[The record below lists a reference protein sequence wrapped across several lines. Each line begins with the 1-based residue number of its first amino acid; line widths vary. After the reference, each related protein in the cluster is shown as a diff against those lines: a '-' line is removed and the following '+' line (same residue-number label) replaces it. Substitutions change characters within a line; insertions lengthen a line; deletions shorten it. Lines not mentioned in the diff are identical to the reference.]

1 MKKSFKFFI
10 INTLVTILI
19 SSSFSYLFLNYKLK
33 NFKAESYSTTQNV
46 YIEESNLINSIEKV
60 SPAVVSIIAKKELQ
74 QYYNPFGFFNFFDE
88 NFNTP
93 PSQTENGKKTKVGG
107 GTGFIIDSSGLVLTN
122 KHVVSDNTA
131 EYSVI
136 FSDDNTEM
144 FAEVL
149 SLDPF
154 TDLAVIQLYTD
165 EGKTKKPTDLP
176 LVELGDSS
184 SLKVGSQVIAIGN
197 ALSEF
202 SNTTT
207 YGIISGLSR
216 NIQAQDASGSSSKL
230 SNLLQTD
237 ASINPGNSG
246 GALIDVAG
254 NLIGVNTAIFSQ
266 SGGSLGIGFAI
277 PAKVCQQVL
286 NSILKDGRVVRGW
299 LGISLVPPTQEDVL
313 APKQQIGV
321 VVADVLKNGPAASA
335 GIKIGDKI
343 IQVNNQQITSA
354 SHLINY
360 VALQAPNSEI
370 NVMVERDGKQQN
382 FVVTVGERKNQNTQS
397 QFIPLPKQ

>member
-246 GALIDVAG
+246 GPLINLAG
-254 NLIGVNTAIFSQ
+254 QVVGINTAVAQ
-266 SGGSLGIGFAI
+266 SADGIGFAI
-277 PAKVCQQVL
+277 PINEAKVVVESVL
-286 NSILKDGRVVRGW
+286 KFGKIVRPSLGIRYIELNKNLANKLNLPVDKGALVTADVQNGIAATLPGSPAEKAGIQAFDIIKSINGTEIDSNNSLTEIIQKQKINDTIKVTVVRN
-299 LGISLVPPTQEDVL
+299 
-313 APKQQIGV
+313 K
-321 VVADVLKNGPAASA
+321 K
-335 GIKIGDKI
+335 
-343 IQVNNQQITSA
+343 
-354 SHLINY
+354 
-360 VALQAPNSEI
+360 EI
-370 NVMVERDGKQQN
+370 NLSIILFEYDIN
-382 FVVTVGERKNQNTQS
+382 DN
-397 QFIPLPKQ
+397 

>member
-1 MKKSFKFFI
+1 MKKNSKFFV

-19 SSSFSYLFLNYKLK
+19 SSSFSYLFLNYKLN

-46 YIEESNLINSIEKV
+46 FIEESNLINSIEKV

-74 QYYNPFGFFNFFDE
+74 QYYNPFGFFNFFGD

-93 PSQTENGKKTKVGG
+93 PTETENGQKTKVGG

-246 GALIDVAG
+246 GPLINLAG
-254 NLIGVNTAIFSQ
+254 QVVGINTAVAQ
-266 SGGSLGIGFAI
+266 SADGIGFAI
-277 PAKVCQQVL
+277 PINEAKVVVESVL
-286 NSILKDGRVVRGW
+286 KFGKIVRPSLGIRYIELNKNLANKLNLPVDKGALVTADVQNGIAATLPGSPAEKAGIQAFDIIKSINGTEIDSNNSLTELIQKQKIDDTIKVTVVRN
-299 LGISLVPPTQEDVL
+299 
-313 APKQQIGV
+313 K
-321 VVADVLKNGPAASA
+321 K
-335 GIKIGDKI
+335 
-343 IQVNNQQITSA
+343 
-354 SHLINY
+354 
-360 VALQAPNSEI
+360 EI
-370 NVMVERDGKQQN
+370 NLSIKLFEYDIN
-382 FVVTVGERKNQNTQS
+382 DN
-397 QFIPLPKQ
+397 

>member
-246 GALIDVAG
+246 GPLINLAG
-254 NLIGVNTAIFSQ
+254 QVVGINTAVAQ
-266 SGGSLGIGFAI
+266 SADGIGFAI
-277 PAKVCQQVL
+277 PINEAKVVVESVL
-286 NSILKDGRVVRGW
+286 KFGKIVRPS
-299 LGISLVPPTQEDVL
+299 LGIRYIELNKNLANKLNLPVDKGALVT
-313 APKQQIGV
+313 
-321 VVADVLKNGPAASA
+321 ADVQNGIAATLPGSPAEKA
-335 GIKIGDKI
+335 GIQAFDIIKSINGTEIDSNNSLTEI
-343 IQVNNQQITSA
+343 IQKQKIDDTIKVTIVRNNK
-354 SHLINY
+354 
-360 VALQAPNSEI
+360 EI
-370 NVMVERDGKQQN
+370 NLSIKLFEYDIDDN
-382 FVVTVGERKNQNTQS
+382 
-397 QFIPLPKQ
+397 